1 MSARRAR
8 LALALVLAGLPA
20 GAAPPAPAAET
31 AQVRAPVFAGQF
43 YPAAPGALRRAI
55 DAFLADALPPS
66 GERPVALV
74 LPHAGYVY
82 SGQIAADG
90 YREAAGFDYELVV
103 LLGTNHTTAPFAGI
117 ALDPV
122 SGYRTPLGLVEAD
135 RELAAA
141 LAAADRAVSFRPEV
155 FAREHSIEVQLP
167 FVQALFPRARV
178 LAAVVGA
185 PELALARRFGA
196 TLAGH
201 LAGRRALVVASSDL
215 SHYPTLETAHTVDR
229 ATLAAIAALDPE
241 VAAATIERAEA
252 SAAPGLA
259 TAACGRGP
267 ILVAMET
274 ARRLGARRGRVVSA
288 ATSGDTVAG
297 EAGRVVGY
305 GAVAFSEGAVGTA
318 AEALS
323 APPATVP
330 PPADATPLSAS
341 DRAALLALAR
351 ATLTRSYDTGTLPLP
366 RPASPRLARA
376 QGAFVTLLEGG
387 ELRGCIGHLASDTPL
402 ALTVARMALAAATED
417 PRFPPVRAEE
427 LDRLVVEISVLT
439 PFTPVAGPAAIVAG
453 RDGVL
458 LRQAGRQAV
467 FLPQVASEQGW
478 GRDELLDHLCE
489 KAGLAASC
497 WRRDVQLATFQAD
510 VFRESRTP

>member
-1 MSARRAR
+1 MSRRLVRA
-8 LALALVLAGLPA
+8 AFALVLAATPLRGAVAADPA
-20 GAAPPAPAAET
+20 EL
-31 AQVRAPVFAGQF
+31 RAPVFAGQF

-90 YREAAGFDYELVV
+90 YREAAGFDYEVVV

-117 ALDPV
+117 ALDRA
-122 SGYRTPLGLVEAD
+122 SGYRTPLGVVDAD
-135 RELAAA
+135 RDLAAA

-167 FVQALFPRARV
+167 FVQALFPRAKV

-185 PELALARRFGA
+185 PDLALARRFGA
-196 TLAGH
+196 TLAEH

-215 SHYPTLETAHTVDR
+215 AHYPTLETARAVDR

-241 VAAATIERAEA
+241 AAAAAIERAEA
-252 SAAPGLA
+252 SGAPGLA

-267 ILVAMET
+267 ILVAMEA

-305 GAVAFSEGAVGTA
+305 GAVAFGEGAVGTA
-318 AEALS
+318 ADALP
-323 APPATVP
+323 APPPPTP
-330 PPADATPLSAS
+330 PPADATPLAAGE
-341 DRAALLALAR
+341 RAALLALAR
-351 ATLTRSYDTGTLPLP
+351 ATLMRSYDSGTLPLP
-366 RPASPRLARA
+366 RPASPRLSRA

-427 LDRLVVEISVLT
+427 LDRLVLEISVLT
-439 PFTPVAGPAAIVAG
+439 PFTRVAGPEAIVAG

-467 FLPQVASEQGW
+467 FLPQVAREQGW

-489 KAGLAASC
+489 KAGLAATC
-497 WRRDVQLATFQAD
+497 WRRDAQLATFQAD